1 MTPSQALEYSDRQER
16 SVIRFLLK
24 GNRTQHV
31 PVRSKDSRKSRRG
44 TEAILTRGDMIH
56 TERSF
61 PPSVA
66 LIVTATLAMLLLA
79 SAQDT
84 VHTRAGL
91 GGTVLPRGE
100 WIWKAPGEAG
110 FDKQRL
116 DSFASLI
123 GGAGCVVRHGNMV
136 YAWGNYTDRAEIG
149 SAFKPIYAQLVYKA
163 IEKGLIADLDSPVS
177 RYVPE
182 LRNLNS
188 SLGHKDRLVTWRHL
202 LTQTSC
208 YGVSEKPGTAFDYS
222 DYQTA
227 LLVDTLV
234 HKVYGSN
241 FSRADKEVLLPH
253 ITGPIGCQDNP
264 TISGNWK
271 TLDGRLRISARDFA
285 RFGFL
290 YLAGGKFGEDQVL
303 DPVIVDMALSTPL
316 PTSFP
321 RTRQTAAEMLP
332 DQRSIGGGK
341 SMEDH
346 MGCYSYF
353 WWLNRKT
360 ADGSPF
366 FPDAPSDTFAALG
379 HGGRHALIVVPSL
392 DMVVCWV
399 DGLKNEQPR
408 NISFSGRQAVNEVL
422 KLLGAALRKSS

>member
-1 MTPSQALEYSDRQER
+1 M
-16 SVIRFLLK
+16 
-24 GNRTQHV
+24 
-31 PVRSKDSRKSRRG
+31 
-44 TEAILTRGDMIH
+44 MH
-56 TERSF
+56 TKRSF
-61 PPSVA
+61 PPSSA
-66 LIVTATLAMLLLA
+66 LIVTAVLALFLLA
-79 SAQDT
+79 SALGT
-84 VHTRAGL
+84 VHSGAGP
-91 GGTVLPRGE
+91 GGAVFPRGE
-100 WIWKAPGEAG
+100 WIRKTPGEAG

-123 GGAGCVVRHGNMV
+123 GGAGCVIHHGNMV
-136 YAWGNYTDRAEIG
+136 YTWGNYTDRAEIA
-149 SAFKPIYAQLVYKA
+149 SASKPIYAHLVYRA

-182 LRNLNS
+182 LRDLNS
-188 SLGHKDRLVTWRHL
+188 SVGHKDRLITWRHL

-208 YGVSEKPGTAFDYS
+208 YGVSEKPGTAFDYN

-234 HKVYGSN
+234 YKVYGSN
-241 FSRADKEVLLPH
+241 FSKADREVLRPH
-253 ITGPIGCQDNP
+253 ITGPIGCQDDP
-264 TISGNWK
+264 TISGNRK
-271 TLDGRLRISARDFA
+271 TLDGRLRISARDYA
-285 RFGFL
+285 RFGLL

-303 DPVIVDMALSTPL
+303 DPVFVDMALSTPL

-321 RTRQTAAEMLP
+321 MTTQTAAEMLP

-341 SMEDH
+341 NMEDH
-346 MGCYSYF
+346 MGCYSYL

-399 DGLKNEQPR
+399 AGQNIGRPR
-408 NISFSGRQAVNEVL
+408 NISISGRRAVNKAL
-422 KLLGAALRKSS
+422 KLLGAALLKSP